1 MNNDEA
7 NITRIAMWSG
17 PRNISTAMMRA
28 WENRADTA
36 VVDEPFY
43 ACFLTAT
50 GIVHPMQAEVLAHQ
64 SSVWQDVVS
73 QQLEKVLEPP
83 QTIQYQK
90 HMTQHM
96 VVEIDQSWFASLRH
110 AFLIRHPADVVASY
124 SEKRES
130 VSALDLGFAKQK
142 ELYDKALA
150 LGDQPP
156 IIDSRDVLKNPERCL
171 RALCIQLGI
180 SFDTNMLHWPPGLRE
195 SDGVWADHWYNKV
208 KQSTGF
214 EPYTAKTYTLTK
226 EEQLIV
232 DECLPYYQTL
242 YKKRLCV
249 DA

>member
-1 MNNDEA
+1 MNTA
-7 NITRIAMWSG
+7 PVPVTRIAMWSG

-64 SSVWQDVVS
+64 SSVWQDVIQ
-73 QQLEKVLEPP
+73 QQLEKPLAPP

-96 VVEIDQSWFASLRH
+96 VVAVDTNWFASLKH

-124 SEKRES
+124 SEKRET
-130 VSALDLGFAKQK
+130 VSASDLGFAQQK
-142 ELYDKALA
+142 DLYDKALE
-150 LGDQPP
+150 LGQKPP
-156 IIDSRDVLKNPERCL
+156 VIDSRDVLGNPELCL
-171 RALCIQLGI
+171 RALCAQLNL
-180 SFDTNMLHWPPGLRE
+180 SFDTNMLHWPAGLRE

-214 EPYTAKTYTLTK
+214 ESYTAKTFNLSK
-226 EEQLIV
+226 VEQSIV
-232 DECLPYYQTL
+232 DECLPYYQAL
-242 YKKRLCV
+242 YEKRLCV
-249 DA
+249 DQ